1 VGFVDSDVASLLGL
15 EEHREVPL
23 CLVPVGLEDRQV
35 AAATGEPEEVS
46 FEVGALSRTEYVFQG
61 ILEANDAGR
70 LHAPEAVAR
79 WREGFG
85 GSPVRDGAGDAPA
98 SPQAGLSTDSLEE
111 VIRRRGSARLFARG
125 FIHADVLAAILAR
138 CTVGVPT
145 DYAPGGAHLA
155 EPYLIANAVEGIG
168 PGAYVFRGG
177 ELQLLRDGEFRR
189 EAGFLCLEQ
198 RLGADAAVTHF
209 LMADLR
215 RALDALGARGYRA
228 AQLEAGIVAG
238 RIYLAAYASR
248 FGATGLTFYDDE
260 VTRFFSADA
269 EGKSC
274 MLVVA
279 VGESPRLR
287 RA

>member
-1 VGFVDSDVASLLGL
+1 
-15 EEHREVPL
+15 
-23 CLVPVGLEDRQV
+23 
-35 AAATGEPEEVS
+35 
-46 FEVGALSRTEYVFQG
+46 VFQG

-70 LHAPEAVAR
+70 LHAPEEVAR

-85 GSPVRDGAGDAPA
+85 GSQVRDGSGEALA
-98 SPQAGLSTDSLEE
+98 SPQAGLSTDPLEE
-111 VIRRRGSARLFARG
+111 VIRRRGSARVFARG
-125 FIHADVLAAILAR
+125 SIRAEVLAAILAR

-177 ELQLLRDGEFRR
+177 ELSLLRAGEFRR

-198 RLGADAAVTHF
+198 RLGADAAATHF
-209 LMADLR
+209 LMADLPR
-215 RALDALGARGYRA
+215 TLDALGARGYRA

-238 RIYLAAYASR
+238 RIYLGAYASR

-260 VTRFFSADA
+260 VTRFFSPDA

-287 RA
+287 PA